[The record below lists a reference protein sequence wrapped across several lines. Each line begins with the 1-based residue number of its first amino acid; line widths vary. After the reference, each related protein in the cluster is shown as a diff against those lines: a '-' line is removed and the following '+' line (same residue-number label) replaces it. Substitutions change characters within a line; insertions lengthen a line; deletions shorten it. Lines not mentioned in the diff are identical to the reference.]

1 MSRDARFWR
10 NVTIIALAHV
20 AVLLGVIRW
29 NRQTQ
34 QGNSTDVV
42 WMNGGTGDGAAAA
55 QRSSRKT
62 KSERKSPPTP
72 TPEIKKEKPQEKQ
85 DEQPVLTSAKSDIQL
100 PTPKLSPTSTIT
112 PKPTATPKPTPKP
125 SPKPTPKPSPKKTVV
140 AKASPKPTAA
150 PKKSEND
157 EETAETEHKKEIA
170 KTALP
175 KTDTGDSDDES
186 DKPSKKSSAAHGG
199 KPAGSPGAGGHGA
212 AGGGASQSGWYGNM
226 LHDRFYSEW
235 VQPTTSV
242 VSGAKISALV
252 KIRIEK
258 DGRVSKFEIV
268 KPSGNVVVD
277 ESIAAVAKRVTQVDP
292 LPNGLGSGEHY
303 DVNINFELNSEQ

>member
-29 NRQTQ
+29 NRQAQ
-34 QGNSTDVV
+34 QGNATDVV
-42 WMNGGTGDGAAAA
+42 WMNGNAGDDAAAA
-55 QRSSRKT
+55 QSSSRKT
-62 KSERKSPPTP
+62 KSEQELPPTP
-72 TPEIKKEKPQEKQ
+72 IPEIKRQKPKEKD

-100 PTPKLSPTSTIT
+100 PTPKPLPTSTTT
-112 PKPTATPKPTPKP
+112 PKPVATPKPTPKP
-125 SPKPTPKPSPKKTVV
+125 SPKPTPKKTVV
-140 AKASPKPTAA
+140 AKASPKPIAT

-157 EETAETEHKKEIA
+157 EETAETERKKEIA
-170 KTALP
+170 KAALA
-175 KTDTGDSDDES
+175 KADGSESNDES
-186 DKPSKKSSAAHGG
+186 GKSAAKSSGTHGG
-199 KPAGSPGAGGHGA
+199 KATGSPGAGGHGA
-212 AGGGASQSGWYGNM
+212 AGGGASQNGWYGNM

-242 VSGAKISALV
+242 ASGAKISALV

-268 KPSGNVVVD
+268 RPSGNVVVD
-277 ESIAAVAKRVTQVDP
+277 ESIAAVAKRVTQVDS
-292 LPNGLGSGEHY
+292 LPNGLGNGEHY
-303 DVNINFELNSEQ
+303 DVNINFELNSDQ